1 MKIEVNTNGATT
13 QDFKFIDLI
22 IDTET
27 KRKLKRVPEAQSYG
41 VMTACII
48 DGEFVLVSD
57 YELTDEIYERIKN
70 A

>member
-27 KRKLKRVPEAQSYG
+27 KRKLKRVPDAQSYG

-57 YELTDEIYERIKN
+57 YELPEEIYERIKK

>member
-27 KRKLKRVPEAQSYG
+27 ERKLKRVPEAKNYG

>member
-13 QDFKFIDLI
+13 QDFKFLDLI

-27 KRKLKRVPEAQSYG
+27 ERRLNKVPKAKSFG
-41 VMTACII
+41 VRTACII
-48 DGEFVLVSD
+48 DGEFRVVSD
-57 YELTDEIYERIKN
+57 YILPQDLMKRIEN